1 MLTDTFVFHSSSS
14 ELLFTFDNHTSS
26 ITTPLASS
34 ANIDNY
40 TNSSPLNNT
49 INLTHDS
56 NISPLV
62 RNSSHSSTDI
72 DSASVSGSDTDNDEL
87 TDISFDVTQPEDNT
101 SDNSLSSNL
110 FEQINKSCL
119 NIYYANVDSV
129 LNKREELQVIVD
141 NKDPD
146 MIVLTEVYP
155 KNVKPDD
162 ISQAELEINGY
173 DRIHEEITDSC
184 RGVCIYYKSDLA
196 VTECRGFIN
205 HKFQES
211 CWCVV
216 TLETKEKLLLG
227 VVYHSPNSIDA
238 NTNKLFTLIQEAI
251 NLKFDYTMIL
261 GDFNFPTIDWENWSA
276 PHSVTHPEFKFIEC
290 LRDKFLS
297 QLITIN

>member
-1 MLTDTFVFHSSSS
+1 MLRVERRKNKSAQSNADRSHPRYIESSSVAAGATGTSSDSFRSNYNENLSVNTLDFRVNVSVDSVNFDSSSSS

-26 ITTPLASS
+26 TSTPLASG

-62 RNSSHSSTDI
+62 RNSSHSSTDS
-72 DSASVSGSDTDNDEL
+72 DSASVSGSDTDSDEF
-87 TDISFDVTQPEDNT
+87 TDISFDVTQSEDNT

-110 FEQINKSCL
+110 FEQINKSGL

-162 ISQAELEINGY
+162 ISQAE
-173 DRIHEEITDSC
+173 
-184 RGVCIYYKSDLA
+184 
-196 VTECRGFIN
+196 
-205 HKFQES
+205 
-211 CWCVV
+211 
-216 TLETKEKLLLG
+216 
-227 VVYHSPNSIDA
+227 
-238 NTNKLFTLIQEAI
+238 
-251 NLKFDYTMIL
+251 
-261 GDFNFPTIDWENWSA
+261 
-276 PHSVTHPEFKFIEC
+276 
-290 LRDKFLS
+290 
-297 QLITIN
+297 